1 MARQPVNPRLNAAIL
16 EIVDTQLR
24 EGTPPETGQTFERLI
39 AEGYSPHAARDLIG
53 CVVVNEIVEVLGR
66 SEPYDEARF
75 VAALGQLPRLPWEHA
90 AGTGRAVPPVRPRA
104 GSTECSG
111 RARSRSRRGRTR
123 G

>member
-1 MARQPVNPRLNAAIL
+1 MDRQPVNPRLNAAIL

-39 AEGYSPHAARDLIG
+39 AEGYSPRAARDLIG

-75 VAALGQLPRLPWEHA
+75 VAALRQLPRLPWEHA
-90 AGTGRAVPPVRPRA
+90 ASPGRAATPTRPRA
-104 GSTECSG
+104 GSTDRSS
-111 RARSRSRRGRTR
+111 RARSRSRRGRAP

>member
-1 MARQPVNPRLNAAIL
+1 MDHQPVNPRLNAAIL

-24 EGTPPETGQTFERLI
+24 EGAPPETGQTFERLI
-39 AEGYSPHAARDLIG
+39 AEGFSPHAARDLIG

-75 VAALGQLPRLPWEHA
+75 VAALRQLPRLPWEHA
-90 AGTGRAVPPVRPRA
+90 AATRHAATPARTRA
-104 GSTECSG
+104 GSTDRSG

>member
-39 AEGYSPHAARDLIG
+39 AEGYSPHAARNLIG

-75 VAALGQLPRLPWEHA
+75 VAALRQLPRRPWEHA
-90 AGTGRAVPPVRPRA
+90 TATRRAAPPARPRA
-104 GSTECSG
+104 GSSDRSG
-111 RARSRSRRGRTR
+111 RARSRSRRGRLR
-123 G
+123 S

>member
-66 SEPYDEARF
+66 SEAYDEARF
-75 VAALGQLPRLPWEHA
+75 VAALRQLPRLPWEHA
-90 AGTGRAVPPVRPRA
+90 AGAGRAPAPTRPRP
-104 GSTECSG
+104 G
-111 RARSRSRRGRTR
+111 RARSRGRGRRAR